1 MKYSVSPGKRRSF
14 QMMPRAR
21 GSARVRGVRL
31 GRAPQRR
38 RTPVLWL
45 VIALAR
51 SGADVRDGGV
61 LRARDLDD
69 HICREELEGEHR
81 LDLDVDLEP
90 RPACG
95 AWRRRLRMLHGAK
108 RGAPSAGAA
117 PNSLT
122 TGSTR
127 KGKLT
132 FSAMRYDMSWNS
144 PSGGTNEMVRSCGP
158 PQQPEQCVETA
169 ARWRRSG
176 SAAEGARAV

>member
-1 MKYSVSPGKRRSF
+1 
-14 QMMPRAR
+14 
-21 GSARVRGVRL
+21 
-31 GRAPQRR
+31 
-38 RTPVLWL
+38 
-45 VIALAR
+45 
-51 SGADVRDGGV
+51 
-61 LRARDLDD
+61 
-69 HICREELEGEHR
+69 
-81 LDLDVDLEP
+81 
-90 RPACG
+90 
-95 AWRRRLRMLHGAK
+95 MLHGAK

-132 FSAMRYDMSWNS
+132 FSVMRYDMSWNS

-169 ARWRRSG
+169 AGWRRSG